1 MEAFMRIR
9 FAIVTVAAMFLS
21 CGVSAQEK
29 QLQDP
34 AQSKELN
41 TQAYIQLL
49 RADLKASKRT
59 LIKES
64 MQLDESQTAAFWPLY
79 NQYDVEQ
86 TKLADQKLALVQ
98 GYAHDFL
105 NMTHE
110 KADQLAQRALN
121 LDDQRQALRRKYY
134 DLFKKALPTV
144 LVVRFFQLE
153 NQIQMV
159 VDLQIATNLPII
171 EEAPPK

>member
-1 MEAFMRIR
+1 MRIR
-9 FAIVTVAAMFLS
+9 FAFVTAAVLLLGY
-21 CGVSAQEK
+21 GVSAQEK

-49 RADLKASKRT
+49 RSDLKVSKRT
-59 LIKES
+59 LIQES
-64 MQLDESQTAAFWPLY
+64 MQPDEKQSADFWPLY

-86 TKLADQKLALVQ
+86 TKLGDQKLALVQ
-98 GYAHDFL
+98 EYAHDFL
-105 NMTHE
+105 TMTDA
-110 KADQLAQRALN
+110 KADQLAHRAMAI
-121 LDDQRQALRRKYY
+121 DDQRLALRRKYY
-134 DLFKKALPTV
+134 DLFNKVLPAV

-153 NQIQMV
+153 NQIQLL
-159 VDLQIATNLPII
+159 VDLQIAANLPII

>member
-1 MEAFMRIR
+1 MRIR
-9 FAIVTVAAMFLS
+9 FAGVTAAVLLLS
-21 CGVSAQEK
+21 YGVSAQEK

-49 RADLKASKRT
+49 RSDLKVSKRT
-59 LIKES
+59 LIQES
-64 MQLDESQTAAFWPLY
+64 MQLDEKQSADFWPLY

-86 TKLADQKLALVQ
+86 TKLGDQKLALIQ
-98 GYAHDFL
+98 EYAHDFL
-105 NMTHE
+105 TMTDA
-110 KADQLAQRALN
+110 KADQLAHRAMAI
-121 LDDQRQALRRKYY
+121 DDQRLALRRKYY
-134 DLFKKALPTV
+134 DLFNKVLPTV

-153 NQIQMV
+153 NQIQLL
-159 VDLQIATNLPII
+159 VDLQIAANLPII

>member
-1 MEAFMRIR
+1 MRIR
-9 FAIVTVAAMFLS
+9 FAFVTAAVLLLGY
-21 CGVSAQEK
+21 GVSAQEK

-49 RADLKASKRT
+49 RSDLKVSKRT
-59 LIKES
+59 LIQGS
-64 MQLDESQTAAFWPLY
+64 MQPDEKQSADFWPLY

-86 TKLADQKLALVQ
+86 TKLGDQKLALIQ
-98 GYAHDFL
+98 EYAHDFL
-105 NMTHE
+105 TMTDA
-110 KADQLAQRALN
+110 KADQLAHRAMAI
-121 LDDQRQALRRKYY
+121 DDQRLALRRKYY
-134 DLFKKALPTV
+134 DLFNKVLPAV

-153 NQIQMV
+153 NQIQLL
-159 VDLQIATNLPII
+159 VDLQIAANLPII